1 MAKEALIKNL
11 NIAIAEKGITPMRT
25 LSGAYFCM
33 CRRESQKRTL
43 ELYSKDFAMEF
54 RLFYSERFQVSPHQ
68 IDMSKVIDYLE
79 MECYKNTLDYEL
91 CHRVYNDN
99 NQCIAYDLNKDDETA
114 VWIEAGECCLVQIED
129 VLFCRSNTFQNQIQP
144 DFNVKPKELF
154 RFIKK
159 HFNVES
165 RDEVRML
172 ALYLVSC
179 FWGLNINHPILV
191 LIGEK
196 GSSKSTSLRKLERII
211 DPKTSDLCG
220 IPKGADGLELRL
232 SNSYFCTL
240 DNLSAIS
247 RSMSDLLAR
256 AATGGSVTKRAL
268 YQNTEEIVLNIKA
281 ILAVNSVSMVVRESD
296 LLDRSLLINLAR
308 VQPEEMKTE
317 EEIWKEFEDDLPQI
331 LGCCFQTLALA
342 LNDKETME
350 ETKLIRMADFHTVC
364 IRIGKAL
371 GLTKEKV
378 SELLWNNQR
387 KVNQQT
393 LDEDVVAQCIIAMMG
408 RQKSYKGSV
417 SELLAELKEIAEEN
431 SVSPN
436 YLPKAPNQLSKRLNK
451 IKSNLQ
457 QMHGLEYEIEML
469 EHLRKYEL
477 QRKDRKSKAY
487 E

>member
-1 MAKEALIKNL
+1 MSKESISQNIKT
-11 NIAIAEKGITPMRT
+11 AINDNSIHPMRS
-25 LSGAYFCM
+25 LSGLYLCTIQRDAH
-33 CRRESQKRTL
+33 KKTL

-114 VWIEAGECCLVQIED
+114 VWIENGECEIVQIED
-129 VLFCRSNTFQNQIQP
+129 TLFCRSNMFKNQIQP
-144 DFNVKPKELF
+144 DFDVEPKKLLHF
-154 RFIKK
+154 VKK

-191 LIGEK
+191 LVGEK

-240 DNLSAIS
+240 DNLSSIS

-268 YQNTEEIVLNIKA
+268 YQNTEEIVLNIKT

-350 ETKLIRMADFHTVC
+350 ETKLIRMADFHIVC
-364 IRIGKAL
+364 IRIGKVL

-378 SELLWNNQR
+378 SELLWKNQ
-387 KVNQQT
+387 KKINQQT
-393 LDEDVVAQCIIAMMG
+393 LDGDVIAQCMAELMNRRTG
-408 RQKSYKGSV
+408 YKGSV
-417 SELLAELKEIAEEN
+417 SNLLAELKMIAEEN

-457 QMHGLEYEIEML
+457 QMYGIEYEIVNVGAFKEIRITKKGQ
-469 EHLRKYEL
+469 EK
-477 QRKDRKSKAY
+477 
-487 E
+487 

>member
-11 NIAIAEKGITPMRT
+11 NIAIAEKSIFPIRT
-25 LSGAYFCM
+25 SFGAYVCTL
-33 CRRESQKRTL
+33 RRESGKRTL
-43 ELYSKDFAMEF
+43 ELHSKDFEMEF

-68 IDMSKVIDYLE
+68 IDMSKVIAHLE

-91 CHRVYNDN
+91 CHRVYNGN
-99 NQCIAYDLNKDDETA
+99 NQYIAYDLNQDDETA
-114 VWIEAGECCLVQIED
+114 VWIEDGECSLVQIED
-129 VLFCRSNTFQNQIQP
+129 VLFCRSNTFQNQVQP
-144 DFNVKPKELF
+144 DFDVEPKKLF
-154 RFIKK
+154 RFIRK

-165 RDEVRML
+165 RDEVHML

-240 DNLSAIS
+240 DNLSSIS

-268 YQNTEEIVLNIKA
+268 YQNTEEIILNIKT
-281 ILAVNSVSMVVRESD
+281 ILAVNSVSMIVRESD
-296 LLDRSLLINLAR
+296 LLDRSLLINLVR
-308 VQPEEMKTE
+308 IPPEEMKTE
-317 EEIWKEFEDDLPQI
+317 EEIWVEFEHDLPQI
-331 LGCCFQTLALA
+331 LGCCFQILALA
-342 LNDKETME
+342 LNDRKTIINTEFV
-350 ETKLIRMADFHTVC
+350 RMADFHAVC
-364 IRIGKAL
+364 IRIGKVL
-371 GLTKEKV
+371 GMKEEKV
-378 SELLWNNQR
+378 SKLLWNNQR

-408 RQKSYKGSV
+408 GQKSYKGSV
-417 SELLAELKEIAEEN
+417 SDLLVELRRIAEKN
-431 SVSPN
+431 SISPN

-457 QMHGLEYEIEML
+457 QMHGIEYEIVNVGAFKEIRIVKNVQ
-469 EHLRKYEL
+469 E
-477 QRKDRKSKAY
+477 A
-487 E
+487 